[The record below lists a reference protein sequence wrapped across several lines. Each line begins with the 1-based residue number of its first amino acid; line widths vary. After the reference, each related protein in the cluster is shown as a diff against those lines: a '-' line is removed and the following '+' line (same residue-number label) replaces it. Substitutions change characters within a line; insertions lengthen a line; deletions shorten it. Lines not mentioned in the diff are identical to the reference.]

1 MSRQII
7 VQKTHEVEEIKKL
20 IQQHKAFGIA
30 SLQKVRAAQLQELKK
45 KLKGIAYVQVIKNT
59 LMKRALAELKEKPN
73 IDKLEGFLS
82 GSNIFL
88 LTELNPFKLALLLEK
103 GRVKTTAKAGDIA
116 ALDVIVPG
124 GNTGLP
130 PGPIISQLGSV
141 GLPTR
146 IEAGSVWVNRNTL
159 VAKKGD
165 VIDVRLASVLSKL
178 GIKPVE
184 VGLILKAIYENGLV
198 FTEDQL
204 RLDLEG
210 FRKGI
215 LEAQLNAFNLSIN
228 VAYPIS
234 ENVSLLIQTAHQ
246 KALNLALNASIPT
259 SETIGDLL
267 RKAYLQGLT
276 LNVKLSRVEEK
287 TQPSQA
293 SAGPSLS
300 GSERLKRENSEHE
313 ER

>member
-1 MSRQII
+1 MSRQIV
-7 VQKTHEVEEIKKL
+7 VQKAEEVEEVKKL
-20 IQQHKAFGIA
+20 VQRHKALGVA

-45 KLKGIAYVQVIKNT
+45 KLKDIAHVQVIKNT
-59 LMKRALAELKEKPN
+59 LMKRALAELKDKPN
-73 IDKLEGFLS
+73 LEKLEGFLS

-88 LTELNPFKLALLLEK
+88 FTDLNPFKLTLLLER

-116 ALDVIVPG
+116 AMDVIVPA

-146 IEAGSVWVNRNTL
+146 IEAGSVWVNRDTL

-165 VIDVRLASVLSKL
+165 LIDARLAGVLSKL

-198 FTEDQL
+198 ITEDQL
-204 RLDLEG
+204 HVDVDG
-210 FRKGI
+210 FRQNIMK
-215 LEAQLNAFNLSIN
+215 AQLNAFNLSIN
-228 VAYPIS
+228 IAYPLS
-234 ENVSLLIQTAHQ
+234 ENINLLVQTAHR
-246 KALNLALNASIPT
+246 KAINLALNAAIPT

-267 RKAYLQGLT
+267 RKAHLEGLS
-276 LNVKLSRVEEK
+276 LSAKLPKAEEK
-287 TQPSQA
+287 AQQPQA
-293 SAGPSLS
+293 S
-300 GSERLKRENSEHE
+300 SESSIQKG
-313 ER
+313 

>member
-1 MSRQII
+1 MSRQIV
-7 VQKTHEVEEIKKL
+7 VQKAEEVEEVKKL
-20 IQQHKAFGIA
+20 VQKHKGLGVA

-45 KLKGIAYVQVIKNT
+45 KLKGVAHVQVIKNT
-59 LMKRALAELKEKPN
+59 LMKRALTELKDRPNLEK
-73 IDKLEGFLS
+73 IEGFLS

-88 LTELNPFKLALLLEK
+88 FTDLNPFKLALFLER
-103 GRVKTTAKAGDIA
+103 GGVKTTAKAGDIA
-116 ALDVIVPG
+116 AMDVIVPA

-146 IEAGSVWVNRNTL
+146 IEAGSVWVNRDTL
-159 VAKKGD
+159 VAKKGG
-165 VIDVRLASVLSKL
+165 VIDARLAGVLSKL

-204 RLDLEG
+204 HLDLDG
-210 FRKGI
+210 FKRNI
-215 LEAQLNAFNLSIN
+215 MEAQLNAFNLSIN

-234 ENVSLLIQTAHQ
+234 ENISLLVQTAHR
-246 KALNLALNASIPT
+246 KAINLALNAAIPT

-267 RKAYLQGLT
+267 RKAHLEGLS
-276 LNVKLSRVEEK
+276 LSAKLPKAEGKAQQS
-287 TQPSQA
+287 QPSQA
-293 SAGPSLS
+293 STESSVQKG
-300 GSERLKRENSEHE
+300 
-313 ER
+313 